1 MARDTR
7 FGQQIKTTQKKQA
20 SEQASKQA
28 ISPSFLQLFQ
38 LYRGKHTHR
47 PRSHG
52 QSIKI
57 RKTTALKK
65 KKKDN
70 QSAILLLYNTEN
82 MHTIKNQTKQYI
94 YLHKQHEYNK
104 KSTTKKKECNIHIY
118 IPIKT
123 NRIGS
128 DRISGG
134 I

>member
-20 SEQASKQA
+20 SKQA

-38 LYRGKHTHR
+38 LFRGKHTHQ

-65 KKKDN
+65 KKKR
-70 QSAILLLYNTEN
+70 QSISHPNY
-82 MHTIKNQTKQYI
+82 Y
-94 YLHKQHEYNK
+94 
-104 KSTTKKKECNIHIY
+104 TTQ
-118 IPIKT
+118 
-123 NRIGS
+123 RIC
-128 DRISGG
+128 IQ
-134 I
+134 

>member
-20 SEQASKQA
+20 SKQASKQA

-65 KKKDN
+65 KKKR
-70 QSAILLLYNTEN
+70 QSIS
-82 MHTIKNQTKQYI
+82 HPII
-94 YLHKQHEYNK
+94 IQHRDYAYNK
-104 KSTTKKKECNIHIY
+104 KSNNAIY
-118 IPIKT
+118 IPT
-123 NRIGS
+123 QTTRI
-128 DRISGG
+128 
-134 I
+134 